1 MIVFESLAVLLM
13 LLLPFGE
20 HVTDIVLVVEDPEH
34 PVCKVQVN
42 VYGAVPPEA
51 VALQVNA
58 LPAVAV
64 PQLTVAV
71 RG

>member
-1 MIVFESLAVLLM
+1 M
-13 LLLPFGE
+13 
-20 HVTDIVLVVEDPEH
+20 TDIVPVVEEPLH
-34 PVCKVQVN
+34 PVGRVQVK
-42 VYGAVPPEA
+42 VYGLVPPEA
-51 VALQVNA
+51 EALQVNA